1 MDPDFIWVV
10 LSQHLDM
17 GCTVP
22 TPGLSQLSKNMRVVL
37 SQHLDYLNY
46 LKIWHKFSGMTQV
59 LQSQPATAL
68 PYVGHLGPVRGWLPL
83 ASMPL
88 INQRGQYKSDSII
101 ADAVGSTLQCIFNT
115 SHPSN
120 LIIDGKNVKK
130 YQRHICGWPKRG
142 LHSLPCPWLKLCVC

>member
-1 MDPDFIWVV
+1 
-10 LSQHLDM
+10 
-17 GCTVP
+17 
-22 TPGLSQLSKNMRVVL
+22 
-37 SQHLDYLNY
+37 
-46 LKIWHKFSGMTQV
+46 MTQV

-120 LIIDGKNVKK
+120 LIIDGKNIKK
-130 YQRHICGWPKRG
+130 NIKDISVVDRKEASTRFHGPN
-142 LHSLPCPWLKLCVC
+142 